1 MKTNIKNIRKS
12 SNTKIVIISDDKT
25 ILEKDLKNLYSDFE
39 DIKIVSTS
47 EGINF
52 KNMSHNDL
60 LVLDMD
66 MPSENFDN
74 IASKANSVLAL
85 TPKIVISSKSDDEN
99 ISKAVNIQ
107 AYSFLLKPFNP
118 MNLKLAI
125 IMCINQTKRSDK
137 IELSNGVYFD
147 EYRDQFFKKGGVLID
162 FTRLEK
168 GFLKLLIERR
178 DEITDYDTIKDLVW
192 KGKDMS
198 IYTMRNI
205 VNKIRQKTYYEIV
218 RNHSSRGYTI
228 DILKK

>member
-39 DIKIVSTS
+39 DIKIISSS

-125 IMCINQTKRSDK
+125 IMCINSH
-137 IELSNGVYFD
+137 I
-147 EYRDQFFKKGGVLID
+147 
-162 FTRLEK
+162 FT
-168 GFLKLLIERR
+168 FA
-178 DEITDYDTIKDLVW
+178 Y
-192 KGKDMS
+192 
-198 IYTMRNI
+198 
-205 VNKIRQKTYYEIV
+205 
-218 RNHSSRGYTI
+218 
-228 DILKK
+228 

>member
-12 SNTKIVIISDDKT
+12 SITKIVIISDDKT

-39 DIKIVSTS
+39 DIKIISSS

-162 FTRLEK
+162 LTRLEK

>member
-39 DIKIVSTS
+39 DIKIVSSS

-125 IMCINQTKRSDK
+125 ITCINQTKRSDK

>member
-39 DIKIVSTS
+39 DIKIISSS

-147 EYRDQFFKKGGVLID
+147 EYRDQFFKKGE
-162 FTRLEK
+162 F
-168 GFLKLLIERR
+168 
-178 DEITDYDTIKDLVW
+178 
-192 KGKDMS
+192 
-198 IYTMRNI
+198 
-205 VNKIRQKTYYEIV
+205 
-218 RNHSSRGYTI
+218 
-228 DILKK
+228 

>member
-39 DIKIVSTS
+39 DIKIISSS

-137 IELSNGVYFD
+137 IELSNGVILMSI
-147 EYRDQFFKKGGVLID
+147 GIN
-162 FTRLEK
+162 
-168 GFLKLLIERR
+168 FLKKVEF
-178 DEITDYDTIKDLVW
+178 
-192 KGKDMS
+192 
-198 IYTMRNI
+198 
-205 VNKIRQKTYYEIV
+205 
-218 RNHSSRGYTI
+218 
-228 DILKK
+228 

>member
-1 MKTNIKNIRKS
+1 MKTNIKNISKS

-39 DIKIVSTS
+39 DIKIISSS

-137 IELSNGVYFD
+137 IELSNGV
-147 EYRDQFFKKGGVLID
+147 
-162 FTRLEK
+162 
-168 GFLKLLIERR
+168 
-178 DEITDYDTIKDLVW
+178 
-192 KGKDMS
+192 
-198 IYTMRNI
+198 
-205 VNKIRQKTYYEIV
+205 
-218 RNHSSRGYTI
+218 
-228 DILKK
+228 

>member
-1 MKTNIKNIRKS
+1 
-12 SNTKIVIISDDKT
+12 
-25 ILEKDLKNLYSDFE
+25 
-39 DIKIVSTS
+39 
-47 EGINF
+47 
-52 KNMSHNDL
+52 
-60 LVLDMD
+60 

-205 VNKIRQKTYYEIV
+205 VNKIRQKTYYEIIK
-218 RNHSSRGYTI
+218 NHSNKGYTI
-228 DILKK
+228 DILKSN

>member
-1 MKTNIKNIRKS
+1 MKTIFKNIRKIS
-12 SNTKIVIISDDKT
+12 TTKIVIIGDDKP

-39 DIKIVSTS
+39 DIKIISSS